1 VGDYP
6 GGDPAVEQQRVHR
19 CLGAGRGGGSPEPT
33 CQRGLDV
40 STPVAHHADSHAH
53 RNSDAHSYFHTDGNF
68 YADAHPDW
76 DPDADGNSHRHAD
89 GHGYRDSDA
98 DEHPYRHAD
107 NHGYRDSDT
116 DEHPYR
122 HADKRYGNTY
132 AYLDAGAHFH
142 AGAMCVYLR
151 GAQR

>member
-107 NHGYRDSDT
+107 R
-116 DEHPYR
+116 
-122 HADKRYGNTY
+122 RYGNTY

-142 AGAMCVYLR
+142 AGAMCIYLR